1 MNWFQKIGGV
11 GVLATALFGCW
22 GYPGPCWGGGPGWGY
37 WDGATPPQLTKGEQ
51 GYLTQVYQR
60 LLLTNQLY
68 SELANRYPNTP
79 FPNLRF
85 WTFRQLGWVRSWIS
99 NPPTSAPKLPPI
111 PADLTKEIQLA
122 EKVENQNLKIF
133 QQIANRD
140 KNLYPLLIPLINSCY
155 RRLAILE
162 GY

>member
-1 MNWFQKIGGV
+1 
-11 GVLATALFGCW
+11 
-22 GYPGPCWGGGPGWGY
+22 
-37 WDGATPPQLTKGEQ
+37 LTKGEQ